1 MDSDDLTSSV
11 NYKAYYAGKIVQ
23 KRVFSSWM
31 TQVRNKSFIHI
42 VFHKFYLIFA
52 SQ

>member
-1 MDSDDLTSSV
+1 MGSDDLTSSV
-11 NYKAYYAGKIVQ
+11 NYKAYAGKIVQ

-42 VFHKFYLIFA
+42 VFHVFYLIFA